1 MGKIQKQKVKG
12 NHMKEVSLHPRQR
25 KLIYILNSRHGIV
38 TGKKLAEQ
46 LNISPRTVRYDIDDI
61 NNNLKPEIQ
70 VEAIHGKGYT
80 LKIKDRVFFHEL
92 FAKEPLLDTREDRIR
107 YLIMRLINEKD
118 WVNMDDLEDTL
129 FVSRSTL
136 KKDIESIKSQ
146 IGDKRPYL
154 QLLRRENFIRFEENE
169 DKQRRVLIQLYCEN
183 WDFDSR
189 EGVLFKDDL
198 MNQETLDHIRR
209 VIKDVLRDSKVTL
222 DDYGLIFLTLSIAM
236 SYQRKSKGF
245 GLGDDGTKARG
256 YTNDKVGKN
265 INDTAGKICRELF
278 EYWGIEP
285 DQDEIN
291 WISGILNQLLI
302 FSFKKYSFA
311 EAIGKTEVQ
320 CEIITKMITEE
331 INTNFGAD
339 FSQDQEFGTSMILH
353 LQALRNN
360 MISVQDQHM
369 YMLGEL
375 KKEYPLLADIAAFL
389 RKRIEQ
395 LCDMKLGDAEEC
407 YLMPI
412 LIPAWERIL
421 KKQRG
426 NGVPAVVVSH
436 LSASMTGLLIYRLK
450 EAFGDRLDLL
460 GPVPIYDKSH
470 IDQLNPQLIIST
482 AQMDAF
488 RKFDAPVVITS
499 LLVNDEEKKRIS
511 LKIQELSNESRN

>member
-1 MGKIQKQKVKG
+1 MR
-12 NHMKEVSLHPRQR
+12 EVSIHPRQR
-25 KLIYILNSRHGIV
+25 KLIYVLNSSHGIV
-38 TGKKLAEQ
+38 TGKKIAEQ
-46 LNISPRTVRYDIDDI
+46 LNISPRTVRYDIDEI
-61 NNNLKPEIQ
+61 NKKLQPEIK
-70 VEAIHGKGYT
+70 VEAVHGKGYE
-80 LKIKDRVFFHEL
+80 LQIRDRAFFHQL

-107 YLIMRLINEKD
+107 YLIIRLINEKD

-146 IGDKRPYL
+146 IGDRRPYL
-154 QLLRRENFIRFEENE
+154 QLLRKDNAIRFEENE

-189 EGVLFKDDL
+189 EGVLFRDEM
-198 MNQETLDHIRR
+198 MNQGALDYIRR

-236 SYQRKSKGF
+236 SYQRLSKGF
-245 GLGDDGTKARG
+245 VLGDSDGHQG
-256 YTNDKVGKN
+256 GSTNEKISSNVY
-265 INDTAGKICRELF
+265 DTASKIYKQLAG
-278 EYWGIEP
+278 YWGIE
-285 DQDEIN
+285 IN
-291 WISGILNQLLI
+291 SKEEKWIASILNQLLI

-311 EAIGKTEVQ
+311 DAIEKTEVQ
-320 CEIITKMITEE
+320 CEIITKMVTEE
-331 INTNFGAD
+331 IKKEFGTD
-339 FSQDQEFGTSMILH
+339 FSGDSQFGTSMILH
-353 LQALRNN
+353 VQALRNN

-407 YLMPI
+407 YLLPI